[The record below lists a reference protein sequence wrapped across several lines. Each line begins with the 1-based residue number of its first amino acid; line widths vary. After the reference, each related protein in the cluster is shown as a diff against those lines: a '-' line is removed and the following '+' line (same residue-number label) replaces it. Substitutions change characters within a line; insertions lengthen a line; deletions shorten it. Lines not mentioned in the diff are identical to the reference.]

1 MRIFSKI
8 VVLIE
13 KINKNNIFEIIEKNI
28 KIVLVTGILFEITID
43 KQVNIIKIDNVKK
56 FFL

>member
-13 KINKNNIFEIIEKNI
+13 KIDKNNIFEIMEKKINI
-28 KIVLVTGILFEITID
+28 VFVTGILFEIKMD
-43 KQVNIIKIDNVKK
+43 KQVNIIKKENINK
-56 FFL
+56 FL